1 MPADKDV
8 IYTAATHVKTTL
20 ENMGRDLA
28 PSHAHE
34 LIAACMGF
42 NSKKALI
49 DSGAYDLHDQE
60 LGLTLQP
67 DLPKLEEKMRKLRP
81 DLFQIFTAPLL
92 SRVIKTGLTPPCECC
107 GYRLAAVVPITG
119 RKRDIVDGWVC
130 MHCVDRYGHAY
141 GACHYCGEGI
151 VYRAETL
158 NSKDECPEHAGESN
172 MDSQEEEDLES
183 LAEYL
188 HNH

>member
-8 IYTAATHVKTTL
+8 IYTAATHVQTTL
-20 ENMGRDLA
+20 ENMGRNLA

-34 LIAACMGF
+34 FIAAYFGF

-49 DSGAYDLHDQE
+49 DSGEYDLKNQE
-60 LGLTLQP
+60 LVLTLRP
-67 DLPKLEEKMRKLRP
+67 DLPKLKEKMRKLRP

-107 GYRLAAVVPITG
+107 EYRLAAVVPITG

-130 MHCVDRYGHAY
+130 MHCVDRNGHAY
-141 GACHYCGEGI
+141 GTCHYCGEGI

-158 NSKDECPEHAGESN
+158 DGNDECPEHAGESN
-172 MDSQEEEDLES
+172 MDPEEEDDWDS
-183 LAEYL
+183 LAEYFR
-188 HNH
+188 NR